1 MNRKVRV
8 DIPESFYR
16 PWNKEADDFFPCQH
30 CKCRHE
36 EGVEWDC
43 PYGESTLADEL
54 IDQEKDENEL
64 IYVDKNLLN
73 PEWVLTKGFHTSKGR
88 TYRNRSLEYKNGV
101 LSYIPLPLSDL
112 KFPLL
117 SFELAE
123 GPRFA
128 VQYFLRVR
136 RNGIIAAI
144 EFAEEIGEMPII
156 EDIFFEFYEAAVR
169 SAGLRYTN
177 LLFMWMIREFADI
190 IIPVLGKIFRQGG
203 LTYIDM
209 KFAPLSKKAIDDY
222 LGGEYSGDDGEF
234 YETDTTSYID
244 GGWGFDYLEDGRYAD
259 YMPICELVDGEEECG
274 LLIDDYWLQEGLD
287 YDTIKVL
294 HMFTVILDWI
304 TDLWGTSCALSV
316 ANAIV
321 RAIPTLSQLVVYLKD
336 MLAQELEI

>member
-64 IYVDKNLLN
+64 IYVDNNLLN

-88 TYRNRSLEYKNGV
+88 TYRNRSLEYKDGV

-144 EFAEEIGEMPII
+144 EFAEEIGEMLKGQFQKSKLSTSTKRKRISPTK
-156 EDIFFEFYEAAVR
+156 DIKNIPPADQLSFFDWGE
-169 SAGLRYTN
+169 
-177 LLFMWMIREFADI
+177 
-190 IIPVLGKIFRQGG
+190 GK
-203 LTYIDM
+203 
-209 KFAPLSKKAIDDY
+209 
-222 LGGEYSGDDGEF
+222 
-234 YETDTTSYID
+234 
-244 GGWGFDYLEDGRYAD
+244 
-259 YMPICELVDGEEECG
+259 
-274 LLIDDYWLQEGLD
+274 
-287 YDTIKVL
+287 
-294 HMFTVILDWI
+294 
-304 TDLWGTSCALSV
+304 
-316 ANAIV
+316 
-321 RAIPTLSQLVVYLKD
+321 
-336 MLAQELEI
+336 